1 MGIITR
7 NFANNVLSSGT
18 LDATDGI
25 DGVIPSSNI
34 ANASVTNITELPP
47 AIEVIESVATDP
59 VSPDEGEVWY
69 NSTDNVLKVQSAT
82 TVGTWA
88 AGGNLNTGRRV
99 MGAAGTQTSALAF
112 GGTTPPDA
120 IVDATEKYNGTT
132 WTSNPTGLGTAR
144 IGLAGAGTQTAT
156 LGFGGRTL
164 PGVVANT
171 ESFNGSTFSPVN
183 SMNTARSG
191 LGGTGTQTAAL
202 GFGGSNHTPAQS
214 GGEGLQTATELWNG
228 TSWTSN
234 PTGLNTAR
242 NNIASATAGTQT
254 AALGFGGYVA
264 PPITWSSATESWNGS
279 TWTTV
284 NSLNTGRRN
293 LSGAGTQTSALA
305 FAGLSSGDTPSGATE
320 LWNGTSWTTNPNSM
334 ATARHSIGGTGTQT
348 AALAIGGGPTGVSTE
363 EFTGPGAAV
372 TQTITVS

>member
-1 MGIITR
+1 MATYKGI
-7 NFANNVLSSGT
+7 NGFAVQ
-18 LDATDGI
+18 
-25 DGVIPSSNI
+25 
-34 ANASVTNITELPP
+34 
-47 AIEVIESVATDP
+47 SVATDP
-59 VSPDEGEVWY
+59 SPLDEGQVWY
-69 NSTDNVLKVQSAT
+69 NNATYAFKLAAAT

-88 AGGNLNTGRRV
+88 SGGNLNTGRRV

-120 IVDATEKYNGTT
+120 IVDATEKYNGST

-144 IGLAGAGTQTAT
+144 IGLAGAGTQTAA
-156 LGFGGRTL
+156 LGFGGRTS
-164 PGVVANT
+164 PGVVAVT

-191 LGGTGTQTAAL
+191 LGGNGIQTAAL

-214 GGEGLQTATELWNG
+214 GSEGLQTATELWNG

-254 AALGFGGYVA
+254 AGLGFGGYVA
-264 PPITWSSATESWNGS
+264 PPTTWSAATESWNGS

-320 LWNGTSWTTNPNSM
+320 LWNGTSWTSNPNSM
-334 ATARHSIGGTGTQT
+334 ATARASIGGTGTQA

-363 EFTGPGAAV
+363 EFTGPGSPV
-372 TQTITVS
+372 TKTITTS

>member
-1 MGIITR
+1 MATYKGI
-7 NFANNVLSSGT
+7 NGFAVQ
-18 LDATDGI
+18 
-25 DGVIPSSNI
+25 
-34 ANASVTNITELPP
+34 
-47 AIEVIESVATDP
+47 SVASDP
-59 VSPDEGEVWY
+59 SPLDEGQVWY
-69 NSTDNVLKVQSAT
+69 NNATYAFKLAAAT

-88 AGGNLNTGRRV
+88 SGGNLNTGRRV
-99 MGAAGTQTSALAF
+99 LGAAGTQTSALAF

-144 IGLAGAGTQTAT
+144 VGLAGAGTQTAA
-156 LGFGGRTL
+156 LGFGGRTA
-164 PGVVANT
+164 PGVVTNT

-191 LGGTGTQTAAL
+191 LGGAGIQTAAL

-214 GGEGLQTATELWNG
+214 GSEGLQTATELWNG

-242 NNIASATAGTQT
+242 NNIAPATAGTQT

-334 ATARHSIGGTGTQT
+334 ATARSSIGGTGTQA
-348 AALAIGGGPTGVSTE
+348 AALAIGGGPTGASTE
-363 EFTGPGAAV
+363 EFTGPGSPV
-372 TQTITVS
+372 TQTITTS